1 METNKVYQMPL
12 AMTYPLLIAKAER
25 KGRTESEVR
34 QIVQWLTGYTPGQL
48 AAMLATDITYVAFI
62 QNAPR
67 LNPDRLLIKGTV
79 CGVRVENIAEPL
91 MREIRYLD
99 KLVDVLAK
107 GKSMDK
113 ILGKS
118 MDKILRNSCPNT

>member
-48 AAMLATDITYVAFI
+48 AAMLATDITYGAFF

-67 LNPDRLLIKGTV
+67 LNPDRQLIKGTV
-79 CGVRVENIAEPL
+79 CGVRVENTAEPL

-113 ILGKS
+113 IL
-118 MDKILRNSCPNT
+118 RNSCPNT

>member
-34 QIVQWLTGYTPGQL
+34 QIVQWRTGYTPGQL
-48 AAMLATDITYVAFI
+48 AAMLATDITYGAFF

-113 ILGKS
+113 IL
-118 MDKILRNSCPNT
+118 RNSCPNT